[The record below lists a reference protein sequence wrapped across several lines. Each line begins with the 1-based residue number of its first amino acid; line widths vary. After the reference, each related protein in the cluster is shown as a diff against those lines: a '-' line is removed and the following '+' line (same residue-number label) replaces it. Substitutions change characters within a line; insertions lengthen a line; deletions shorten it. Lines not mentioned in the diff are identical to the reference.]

1 MGVGRGY
8 FKLNLA
14 RLESSQHF
22 VSSSF
27 TIQRSE
33 RLSSRRWWWRRRGRG
48 IPIHISSSI
57 SLSLSRR
64 PACFNLLI
72 LAESSRLKQFTG
84 DARTRA
90 GIRMETG
97 NLFKSGFGTTSLLST
112 YLRYMI
118 WSVGCKGLCCG
129 CILNYFGWER
139 ERGCG
144 LIATEVTQWN

>member
-1 MGVGRGY
+1 MKQSLYLKQLSCSCNFDTCSSNLFQKRTYKIFLPFTSSEHPPRFEGGSI
-8 FKLNLA
+8 KLNLA

-33 RLSSRRWWWRRRGRG
+33 RLSRRWRRGR
-48 IPIHISSSI
+48 SI
-57 SLSLSRR
+57 SIHTTSPSLS

-72 LAESSRLKQFTG
+72 LAESSRLKQFTR

-97 NLFKSGFGTTSLLST
+97 NLFKSGLRTTSLLST
-112 YLRYMI
+112 YLRYMMV
-118 WSVGCKGLCCG
+118 W
-129 CILNYFGWER
+129 R
-139 ERGCG
+139 
-144 LIATEVTQWN
+144 